1 MADPRQSTILD
12 ILDRIKWNSKPSP
25 TPPPPSPP
33 EKKQGEGARRTK
45 RVNWWKG
52 GLNFPLR
59 ECSLVVF
66 GGEGGDL
73 A

>member
-1 MADPRQSTILD
+1 MEQQTLPHT
-12 ILDRIKWNSKPSP
+12 P
-25 TPPPPSPP
+25 TPLPP